1 MANVR
6 ERPARAEYKA
16 NKMEHKETSRIG
28 GQNSIGDF
36 RVAFHLCFKAN
47 PSAKPYIWKL
57 VLFSCKVW
65 FIYM

>member
-16 NKMEHKETSRIG
+16 NKMEHKDTSRIG

-47 PSAKPYIWKL
+47 PSAKPSI
-57 VLFSCKVW
+57 
-65 FIYM
+65 

>member
-28 GQNSIGDF
+28 GQNSIGDL

-47 PSAKPYIWKL
+47 PSAKPSI
-57 VLFSCKVW
+57 
-65 FIYM
+65 